1 MTRKELESAC
11 RFMMAFE
18 SDLSI
23 EDINRTFGVQLEES
37 SSHEQA
43 LSAYLENASIKL
55 DEYPNNKLKIA
66 KETITDMK
74 QYKHFGKN
82 SAVIIVI
89 AKDLDT
95 AKVIIKD
102 KLEYEVENF
111 YGDTE
116 DHFNFEAYPIYE
128 SPIVEGLVFHQ
139 RDNSWD

>member
-23 EDINRTFGVQLEES
+23 EEINKTFGVQLEES

-43 LSAYLENASIKL
+43 LSAYIESASIKL
-55 DEYPNNKLKIA
+55 DEYPNNNLKIA
-66 KETITDMK
+66 KETNTDMK

-82 SAVIIVI
+82 LAVIIVV
-89 AKDLDT
+89 AKDIDT
-95 AKVIIKD
+95 AKNIIKD
-102 KLEYEVENF
+102 KLEHEAVNF

-116 DHFNFEAYPIYE
+116 DHFNFEEYPIYE
-128 SPIVEGLVFHQ
+128 SEIIEGVVFHQ